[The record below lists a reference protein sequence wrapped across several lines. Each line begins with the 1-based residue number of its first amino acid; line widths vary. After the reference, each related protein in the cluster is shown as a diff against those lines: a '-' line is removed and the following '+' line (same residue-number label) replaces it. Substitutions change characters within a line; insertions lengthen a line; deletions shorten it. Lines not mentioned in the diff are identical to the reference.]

1 MAEALHANEHRRVI
15 YPMVRA
21 TERIGVGDVLVWLVG
36 FDLERASV
44 EVGAELG
51 VLIGERG

>member
-1 MAEALHANEHRRVI
+1 
-15 YPMVRA
+15 MVRA

-36 FDLERASV
+36 FDLERAFV